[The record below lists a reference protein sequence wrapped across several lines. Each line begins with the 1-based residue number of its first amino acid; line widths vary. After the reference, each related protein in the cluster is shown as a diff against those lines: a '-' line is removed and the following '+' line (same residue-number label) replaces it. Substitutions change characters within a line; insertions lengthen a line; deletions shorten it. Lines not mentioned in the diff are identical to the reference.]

1 MAMPVR
7 ESNATIRRQR
17 SKPHLSN
24 HPLHFTLSTPG
35 LILQPEAP
43 QWSPWASDVSL
54 TPASIM
60 SEDSVLS
67 KDNQIIWNSM
77 IGTDTPATSI
87 ESPAPSRLNVSIP
100 EALTPIIE
108 ATPASVPAVAVARQ
122 DLDIDSL
129 LLALAPGTIPLGG
142 RQRDKIQHAYCICIS
157 SQWLRNHEHEP
168 RDGCGRSIFL
178 LFLAPTGAGAFQKCL
193 FHGCHGIYGRQDR
206 ALAHIRSHFEHRPFA
221 CLGECGDVNC
231 LERFYSAAYLRS
243 HLQRPKVAC
252 ELCGTFVVKTALR
265 RHTAGCRRNLVRV

>member
-178 LFLAPTGAGAFQKCL
+178 LFLAPTGAGKIVLWPISGVISNIVHSLALESAEMSIASNDFTVQPTFEVTSNDQRSPASYVAPSWSRLL
-193 FHGCHGIYGRQDR
+193 FGGIQ
-206 ALAHIRSHFEHRPFA
+206 
-221 CLGECGDVNC
+221 
-231 LERFYSAAYLRS
+231 
-243 HLQRPKVAC
+243 Q
-252 ELCGTFVVKTALR
+252 VVDEI
-265 RHTAGCRRNLVRV
+265 